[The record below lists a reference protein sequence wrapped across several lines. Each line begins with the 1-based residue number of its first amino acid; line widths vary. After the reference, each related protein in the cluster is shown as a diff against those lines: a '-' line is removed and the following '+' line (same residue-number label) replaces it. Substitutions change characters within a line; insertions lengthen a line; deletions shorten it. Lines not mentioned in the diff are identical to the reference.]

1 MISFK
6 SGASGTSALLAVGM
20 REQTGWGWSHP
31 ENWGAWSEG
40 RQASLLIAMPNP
52 KPTRIRIVLKAMINP
67 LHPVQKGNLY
77 INGILAKRL
86 ALTADQTEIEIP
98 LSKAMRERNYVQLE
112 FTLQNPMSPKS
123 LGLGDDLRN
132 LGVGLVSLE
141 FL

>member
-1 MISFK
+1 
-6 SGASGTSALLAVGM
+6 M
-20 REQTGWGWSHP
+20 REQTGWGWSHR

-77 INGILAKRL
+77 INGFLAQRL

-112 FTLQNPMSPKS
+112 FTLQNPVSPKS